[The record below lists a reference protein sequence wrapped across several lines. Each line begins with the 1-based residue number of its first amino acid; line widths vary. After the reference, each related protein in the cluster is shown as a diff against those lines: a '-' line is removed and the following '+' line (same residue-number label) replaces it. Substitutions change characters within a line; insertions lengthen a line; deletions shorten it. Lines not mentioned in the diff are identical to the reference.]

1 MPKNRV
7 NQKEVKRTATKSAMC
22 GQDELV
28 LEPKIIQI
36 CEENHVG
43 SNQRAR
49 DLNVPFGQNV
59 HAAMGPSNPIN
70 VGGMIYWL
78 DPHDY
83 RPNQPQKGHGQ
94 AAIPYTNLA
103 QPEGIQLVPPW
114 TNSRNHNPTNLD
126 TQ

>member
-59 HAAMGPSNPIN
+59 HAAMGAQQSHKR
-70 VGGMIYWL
+70 GR
-78 DPHDY
+78 HDLLIGPA
-83 RPNQPQKGHGQ
+83 R
-94 AAIPYTNLA
+94 L
-103 QPEGIQLVPPW
+103 
-114 TNSRNHNPTNLD
+114 
-126 TQ
+126 